1 MTSIMTARRPHI
13 PFAEW
18 PVQLAVSS
26 GFIWYADPGVFVT
39 QSYIDHATLEG
50 TVAMTTRVDA
60 VLRFKE
66 KELAKLGGLLIVH
79 DWRSLKT
86 WDGDARQHLVE
97 RSKARAPGQVR
108 GVVIALSVNPLLRMA
123 AQVVNV
129 MMAAVG
135 AAGLDIVDSVTPAL
149 TKHRVKKPS
158 PEARFPG
165 T

>member
-1 MTSIMTARRPHI
+1 MAARRPRI

-26 GFIWYADPGVFVT
+26 GFIWYTDPGVFVT

-60 VLRFKE
+60 VLQFKK

-86 WDGDARQHLVE
+86 WDSDARQHLVE

-108 GVVIALSVNPLLRMA
+108 GVVIALSINPLLRMA

-135 AAGLDIVDSVTPAL
+135 AAGLDIVDSVAPAL
-149 TKHRVKKPS
+149 TKHRVKTPS
-158 PEARFPG
+158 ADARFPG